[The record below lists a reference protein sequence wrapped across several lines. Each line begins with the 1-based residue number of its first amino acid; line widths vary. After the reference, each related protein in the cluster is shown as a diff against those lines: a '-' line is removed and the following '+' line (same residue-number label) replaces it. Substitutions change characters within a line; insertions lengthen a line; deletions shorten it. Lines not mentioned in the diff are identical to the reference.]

1 MNGYNLFLRGP
12 LPSKQRRRIRLG
24 SNEVPL
30 APGGPRPSFGG
41 RTAAGASVASA
52 CAAAGVWDVI
62 TEGQKNQPAPAAA
75 SAAGSD
81 DDEEYDL

>member
-1 MNGYNLFLRGP
+1 MLLTMMMKKNMWIFL
-12 LPSKQRRRIRLG
+12 LLG
-24 SNEVPL
+24 FIMAAFLNVPTVGIAL
-30 APGGPRPSFGG
+30 A
-41 RTAAGASVASA
+41 A

-75 SAAGSD
+75 PAAGSD

>member
-1 MNGYNLFLRGP
+1 MAAFL
-12 LPSKQRRRIRLG
+12 
-24 SNEVPL
+24 NVPTVGIAL
-30 APGGPRPSFGG
+30 A
-41 RTAAGASVASA
+41 A

>member
-1 MNGYNLFLRGP
+1 FL
-12 LPSKQRRRIRLG
+12 LLG
-24 SNEVPL
+24 FIMAAFLNVPTVGIAL
-30 APGGPRPSFGG
+30 A
-41 RTAAGASVASA
+41 A

-62 TEGQKNQPAPAAA
+62 TEDQKNQPAPAAA